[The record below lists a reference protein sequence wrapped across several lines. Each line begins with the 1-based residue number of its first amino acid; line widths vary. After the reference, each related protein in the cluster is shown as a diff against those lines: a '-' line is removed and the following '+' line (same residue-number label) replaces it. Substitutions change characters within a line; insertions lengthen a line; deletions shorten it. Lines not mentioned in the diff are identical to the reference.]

1 MFKGDMLQH
10 TSSVGLRCMVNPMH
24 SSTSNIKFNS
34 VHIFI
39 ILNYMLNG
47 GDAAMYRVDHEPES
61 LLTLLFLYRI
71 FISIN
76 LFRCKSSKYSFQT
89 IGTSLAM

>member
-61 LLTLLFLYRI
+61 Y
-71 FISIN
+71 
-76 LFRCKSSKYSFQT
+76 YSFFVDFL
-89 IGTSLAM
+89 SA